1 MLLNICRKEY
11 EHERASVNGQKKK
24 KKRLKEKEFR
34 CLNKRGKETERMC
47 VGEKEREKEEKRR
60 KVACMC
66 ANPVKMCQIE
76 RTWGRALG
84 AESNG

>member
-1 MLLNICRKEY
+1 
-11 EHERASVNGQKKK
+11 
-24 KKRLKEKEFR
+24 
-34 CLNKRGKETERMC
+34 MC
-47 VGEKEREKEEKRR
+47 VGEKEREREKEKN
-60 KVACMC
+60 VCMMVY